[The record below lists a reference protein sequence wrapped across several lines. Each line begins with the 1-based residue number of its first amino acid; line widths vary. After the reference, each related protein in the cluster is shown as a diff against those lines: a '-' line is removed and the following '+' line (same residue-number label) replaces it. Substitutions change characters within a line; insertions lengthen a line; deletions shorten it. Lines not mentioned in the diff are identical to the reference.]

1 MGSCIFAR
9 LSPRSRAFLVDLVET
24 HGLSPGEAAARL
36 GVSERTAYRWLRR
49 YRTEGQE
56 GLTDRSSR
64 PRCSPMRLPSAT
76 EVVIVSLRRLRR
88 TGPQIAL
95 ELGLP
100 RSTVGLVLKR
110 SGLGKL
116 SSLEPREPVRRY
128 EHKAAG
134 DMLHLD
140 IKKLGRIVRPGHRV
154 TGNRRDTVDGAGWEY
169 VHVCIDDYSRVAY
182 VEVLANEK
190 ADTTTG
196 FLERATAWF
205 ASRGIKVRRVLTD
218 NGSAYC
224 SRLFLGRCRELGAKA
239 CKTRPYT
246 PRTNGKAER
255 FIQTLLREWAYV
267 RPYANS
273 AERTECLRLWLRY
286 YNLER
291 RHGTLG
297 TAPAARL
304 KVV

>member
-1 MGSCIFAR
+1 M
-9 LSPRSRAFLVDLVET
+9 ET
-24 HGLSPGEAAARL
+24 QGLSPGEAAARL

-49 YRTEGQE
+49 YREEGLA

-64 PRCSPMRLPSAT
+64 PRHSPTRTPAAT
-76 EVVIVSLRRLRR
+76 EDVIVSLRRLKR

-95 ELGLP
+95 ELGMS
-100 RSTVGLVLKR
+100 RSTVGLVLSR
-110 SGLGKL
+110 CGLGKV
-116 SSLEPREPVRRY
+116 SALEAREPVRRY

-140 IKKLGRIVRPGHRV
+140 IKKLGRIIRPGHRV
-154 TGNRRDTVDGAGWEY
+154 TGNRRDSVDGAGWEY

-182 VEVLANEK
+182 VEVLGNEK

-196 FLERATAWF
+196 FLERAVAWF
-205 ASRGIKVRRVLTD
+205 AARGITVRRILTD
-218 NGSAYC
+218 NGSAYR
-224 SRLFLGRCRELGAKA
+224 SRLFVGRCRELGAKA

-255 FIQTLLREWAYV
+255 FIQTLLREWAYA
-267 RPYANS
+267 RTYAHS
-273 AERTECLRLWLRY
+273 AERMACLRHWLQF

-297 TAPAARL
+297 TTPAARL
-304 KVV
+304 QVG